1 MPVKSQ
7 YRLWY
12 KTLGKGGIISVLL
25 LGVVLPI
32 LFIMF
37 YYLTEDKELAVIQL
51 HSYIQTTIPLLTLIN
66 PATAL
71 KAYCEKPQKEL
82 LLQINRRMRF
92 KVALLTFAPTFI
104 IAVLTLTIYAVLQM
118 ISTDLLVILIV
129 AILFQYSVAYAL
141 AVMAGSVSAAIFFL
155 IIYTVI
161 NIAGGSELP
170 LFPFFFTNQDF
181 SLPDNLGAIF
191 LYLFSTIGLFILV
204 VLQDLRHRQLQT
216 KK

>member
-1 MPVKSQ
+1 VLVKSQ

-71 KAYCEKPQKEL
+71 KA
-82 LLQINRRMRF
+82 
-92 KVALLTFAPTFI
+92 
-104 IAVLTLTIYAVLQM
+104 
-118 ISTDLLVILIV
+118 
-129 AILFQYSVAYAL
+129 
-141 AVMAGSVSAAIFFL
+141 
-155 IIYTVI
+155 
-161 NIAGGSELP
+161 
-170 LFPFFFTNQDF
+170 
-181 SLPDNLGAIF
+181 
-191 LYLFSTIGLFILV
+191 
-204 VLQDLRHRQLQT
+204 
-216 KK
+216 